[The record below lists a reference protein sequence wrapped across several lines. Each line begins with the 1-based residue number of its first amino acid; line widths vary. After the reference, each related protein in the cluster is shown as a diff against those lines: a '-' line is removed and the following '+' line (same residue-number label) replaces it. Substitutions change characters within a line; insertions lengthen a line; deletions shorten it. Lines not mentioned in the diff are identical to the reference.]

1 MESELLKGLNN
12 QMQKP
17 LDNIPA
23 KLTENEYVIPADVVL
38 ILGNGDP
45 KAGEQALDSFVE
57 KVRQSVGK

>member
-1 MESELLKGLNN
+1 MESELLKGLTQ

-17 LDNIPA
+17 LDDIPA

-45 KAGEQALDSFVE
+45 KEGSKALDGFVE
-57 KVRQSVGK
+57 KVRQGVGK